1 MVESFKQVFD
11 EIPERNRLCWNV
23 TISRYVRCRRFEEA
37 LDMFRRMSCESNEKL
52 DEATVVTTISAC
64 TASKTLELGKEIH
77 EYVRS
82 KLGFTTRTG
91 NVVVEYVYN
100 TIVLTRR
107 YSKRCKLKELK
118 GDKFTAIA
126 LLTGCAPLGALEQ
139 GEWIHGYIE
148 YNRIKN

>member
-91 NVVVEYVYN
+91 NVVVEY
-100 TIVLTRR
+100 
-107 YSKRCKLKELK
+107 RCKLKELK